1 VPPGNLAGLFDA
13 DAAGRDNDM
22 IQKIAAEREL
32 PFVNL
37 RNDLRGYNL
46 TVDGIHLD
54 AAGYLHGWTPSYHP
68 SDRRLDAR
76 RRWHGSPLGVP
87 QICPMRPAR
96 VALNMGISPNVG
108 VF

>member
-1 VPPGNLAGLFDA
+1 MLNTVSQHTSKVVLAGISLFEPTGNLAGLFDA

-54 AAGYLHGWTPSYHP
+54 AAGYLQWM
-68 SDRRLDAR
+68 DAIVSSIR
-76 RRWHGSPLGVP
+76 SSFGCAQAL
-87 QICPMRPAR
+87 AR
-96 VALNMGISPNVG
+96 
-108 VF
+108 